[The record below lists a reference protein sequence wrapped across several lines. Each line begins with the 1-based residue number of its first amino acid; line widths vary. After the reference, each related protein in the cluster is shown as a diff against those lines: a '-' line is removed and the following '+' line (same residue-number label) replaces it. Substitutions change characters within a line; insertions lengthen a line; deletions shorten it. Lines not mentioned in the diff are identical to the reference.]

1 MQNGASSCQIG
12 SEIQTSSMASDG
24 QTANHHF
31 HGKKTINYLQTRD
44 FHIGYPHVFPRN
56 YASTA

>member
-1 MQNGASSCQIG
+1 MGKP
-12 SEIQTSSMASDG
+12 QTIISVE
-24 QTANHHF
+24 
-31 HGKKTINYLQTRD
+31 KKTINYLQIRD